1 MRRVRHAPYA
11 RPAMAPLAGMSK
23 HWTAAS
29 AQLRQGWEISGV
41 VKGPR
46 VADPAIEGETW
57 TAWATGDDERVE
69 GHGDT
74 AEDAMADLANQLRAI
89 RADPN
94 G

>member
-1 MRRVRHAPYA
+1 
-11 RPAMAPLAGMSK
+11 MATLAGMSK

-29 AQLRQGWEISGV
+29 AQLPHGWELRAV

-46 VADPAIEGETW
+46 QADPAIHGATW
-57 TAWATGDDERVE
+57 TAWAAGDVQRVE

-74 AEDAMADLANQLRAI
+74 AEDAMADLANLLRAI
-89 RADPN
+89 RPNPN